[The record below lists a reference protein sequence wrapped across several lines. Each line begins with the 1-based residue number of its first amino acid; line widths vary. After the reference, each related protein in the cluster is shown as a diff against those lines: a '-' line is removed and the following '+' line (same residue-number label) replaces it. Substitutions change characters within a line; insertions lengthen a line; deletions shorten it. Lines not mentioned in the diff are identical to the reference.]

1 MIKKGLAVAVILL
14 FLVMSVVSST
24 AVTELREK
32 PSPISFDGNT
42 LYVGGSGPNNYTTIQ
57 SAINDASEGDTVF
70 VYDDSSPYRE
80 HLLIETSINL
90 LGENKKTTII
100 NSKITGSAII
110 KINTNNVNIS
120 EFTIQNSGDLKTNYA
135 IQLFNSRSCIIFK
148 NIFQHN
154 DVSIML
160 WHKCDNNVIINN
172 VITNSDT
179 GVYLAGSSYNTISN
193 NKICNNIRGIRIAGV
208 GYPEPVSMHNFI
220 QLNTISDNN
229 IGIRLHNNANSI
241 ISKNNIINNSIDVF
255 FTRATAEDNWSENY
269 WNNPRV
275 FPKLIFGFFK
285 VSIDWNPA
293 QEPYDIEVL

>member
-1 MIKKGLAVAVILL
+1 MHRKGLVIGSIILMIGVNIGSS
-14 FLVMSVVSST
+14 FAGDVDVKTVSS
-24 AVTELREK
+24 VG
-32 PSPISFDGNT
+32 FDGNT

-57 SAINDASEGDTVF
+57 SAIDDASDSDTVF
-70 VYDDSSPYRE
+70 VFDDSSPYHE

-110 KINTNNVNIS
+110 KIITNNVNIS

-135 IQLFNSRSCIIFK
+135 IQLFNSRNCIIFK

-193 NKICNNIRGIRIAGV
+193 NKICNNIRGIRIADV
-208 GYPEPVSMHNFI
+208 GYPEPVSMHNSI

-269 WNNPRV
+269 WNRPRV

-285 VSIDWNPA
+285 ISIDWHPA
-293 QEPYDIEVL
+293 TEPYDVGV